1 MSDQKQN
8 NMPLQISSL
17 AELKRYIQPGMELV
31 VSYHS
36 KHPGLVGLRRVVTK
50 VQTNAYFTVVKDQ
63 PEHKYS
69 DCNDGQGFRSDIYKA
84 SCYRFDGSKITVL
97 DTRKRDGSV
106 LYEMEVY
113 MGENKM
119 AQTQQAAPDL
129 KEAPQKVYYPIE
141 DQVND
146 CHRYLGIQAKDA
158 HEMSEEELLQAEAEL
173 GKEFE
178 WVEHE
183 GCVQSVPQHKQTGEI
198 MFQQM

>member
-1 MSDQKQN
+1 MEGTKQSDT
-8 NMPLQISSL
+8 PLRISSL

-69 DCNDGQGFRSDIYKA
+69 DCNDGRGFRSDIYKA

-97 DTRKRDGSV
+97 DSRKMDGTV

-113 MGENKM
+113 MGE
-119 AQTQQAAPDL
+119 QQMTDTPRQ
-129 KEAPQKVYYPIE
+129 E
-141 DQVND
+141 
-146 CHRYLGIQAKDA
+146 QAE
-158 HEMSEEELLQAEAEL
+158 EMLLQ
-173 GKEFE
+173 
-178 WVEHE
+178 
-183 GCVQSVPQHKQTGEI
+183 
-198 MFQQM
+198 M